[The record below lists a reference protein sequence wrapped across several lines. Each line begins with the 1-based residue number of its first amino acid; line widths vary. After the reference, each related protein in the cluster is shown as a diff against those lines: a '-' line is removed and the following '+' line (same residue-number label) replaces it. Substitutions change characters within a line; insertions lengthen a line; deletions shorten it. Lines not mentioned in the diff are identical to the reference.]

1 MPSAAVELNAAMDWK
16 RILIALAVVVT
27 SAIVAKFVDMRM
39 GRRDLHPAAETR
51 YRVLRRT
58 VSTTIVVVGILSALL
73 TIPAVRAVA
82 GGVLASTAVVGLVI
96 GFAAQRTLSNFVAG
110 ILIAISQPLRLGD
123 LVTVGS
129 DSGRVEEIGL
139 TYTFI
144 RLADGA
150 RLVIPNDVLASDTI
164 RNSTI
169 RTVDTVAEIKVQVP
183 LTQDVTAAVDAL
195 RQEVSEYEDA
205 QVVLAGLDSAATITV
220 RVPSPP
226 GSAEQLEHELRLRAH
241 KRLRAEGVFA

>member
-1 MPSAAVELNAAMDWK
+1 VDWK
-16 RILIALAVVVT
+16 RIVIAVVVVV
-27 SAIVAKFVDMRM
+27 SAAFVAKFVDMRM
-39 GRRDLHPAAETR
+39 ARRDLHPAAATR

-58 VSTTIVVVGILSALL
+58 ISSTIVVVGVLSALL
-73 TIPAVRAVA
+73 TIPAVKAVA
-82 GGVLASTAVVGLVI
+82 GGVLASTAVLALVI

-110 ILIAISQPLRLGD
+110 ILIAITQPLRLGD

-169 RTVDTVAEIKVQVP
+169 RTVDTVAEIRVQVP
-183 LTQDVTAAVDAL
+183 LTQDVAAAVDAL
-195 RQEVSEYEDA
+195 RQEVSEHEGA
-205 QVVLAGLDSAATITV
+205 QVVLAALDGAATITV

-226 GSAEQLEHELRLRAH
+226 GSAELLEHELRLRAH